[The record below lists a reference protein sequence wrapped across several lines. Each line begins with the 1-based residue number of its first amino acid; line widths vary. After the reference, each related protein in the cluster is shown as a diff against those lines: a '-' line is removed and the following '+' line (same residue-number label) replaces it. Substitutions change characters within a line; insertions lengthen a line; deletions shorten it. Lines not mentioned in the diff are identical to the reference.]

1 MVVGDCSS
9 DAQIEKLLGLE
20 QSRRERADQRLRQSA
35 ESLEEWTDAER
46 RLAEE
51 LRQQITAC
59 QAELE
64 AARSAGSATVEQWVG
79 ERRAFK
85 AELERVRG
93 EWAKDASAQRRLIES
108 FAKAVHTMRAE
119 KQKGLAQRSELQA
132 QLLELSLAHKKA
144 RSQAARLSEELR
156 QVGGFSSERAATA
169 TALQSVTGRQEG
181 ELAVLGAE
189 NTRLRAQII
198 DTEEEMDSLVS
209 ECSTLKSQLENSQR
223 EVAALK
229 TGSVV
234 EVAEAKALRAM
245 RSHNQSTSAEIS
257 KLLTRIA
264 NLEDRNSTLEWYGRE
279 LHIFEMPCSRIHD
292 TAPLTIM
299 FLA

>member
-1 MVVGDCSS
+1 MCMVVGFLSS
-9 DAQIEKLLGLE
+9 DAQQREKMLELE
-20 QSRRERADQRLRQSA
+20 QSRRERVTQRLRQSA

-46 RLAEE
+46 RLAED
-51 LRQQITAC
+51 LRQQIAAC
-59 QAELE
+59 QVELE
-64 AARSAGSATVEQWVG
+64 AARSAGSATLRGWVE

-85 AELERVRG
+85 AELEHIRG
-93 EWAKDASAQRRLIES
+93 EWAKDASAQRLLIANL
-108 FAKAVHTMRAE
+108 AKAVHTVQVER
-119 KQKGLAQRSELQA
+119 QKGLAQRSELQA

-144 RSQAARLSEELR
+144 RSQAARLAEELR
-156 QVGGFSSERAATA
+156 QVGGCSSERAATA
-169 TALQSVTGRQEG
+169 SALRSMTGRQEA
-181 ELAVLGAE
+181 EMAVLGAE

-209 ECSTLKSQLENSQR
+209 ECSTLKSQLEQSRR

-264 NLEDRNSTLEWYGRE
+264 NLEDRNSTLEWYEPE
-279 LHIFEMPCSRIHD
+279 LNCRNA
-292 TAPLTIM
+292 APLAMI
-299 FLA
+299 LLLV